1 MIAHPKT
8 NTHCYRASQKESSL
22 PTPNHHFAKT
32 TLVLRE
38 CTLLMLLHL
47 VVGLFVKV
55 SDEVRGLHDCIQAR
69 PGDVLLALVGWKQL
83 WKKAHLRQLNAL

>member
-1 MIAHPKT
+1 
-8 NTHCYRASQKESSL
+8 
-22 PTPNHHFAKT
+22 
-32 TLVLRE
+32 
-38 CTLLMLLHL
+38 MLLRL

-55 SDEVRGLHDCIQAR
+55 SDEVGGLHDCIQAR